1 MAKVARSLVDVVLG
15 EAVSGT
21 PVQRYEDMKAIASAV
36 ANRAA
41 RAGVSIKD
49 VISAKGQFDAY
60 GKSLPPGVEAFRA
73 LAERAIA
80 EVAQF
85 GPTHAGTFYA
95 TPKAVDNLPSGL
107 QPVAQ
112 TTGHVYFDDPQNR
125 AIATAQG
132 YITPSKAAVSTP
144 ELGYFSGMSQPL
156 SKAVETV
163 NGLFSRLSPPAEQLA
178 PAASPRN
185 QPVGTLSYDLSNARR
200 SEVPSSGIGQK
211 VHEVA
216 NSVLPGIDTSLFS
229 GMEPKGM
236 AAVGA
241 PNRHPLGFAGD
252 FSFSYAGQ
260 PVTDPMAL
268 HDIAMGMAAKYGANV
283 GYSHVPNDYMGPGRM
298 HIDTMPLDKFAG
310 GAQWGRTA
318 KSWADNLDFARATGI
333 GPTPYSNAPTPSS
346 RSAAV
351 AEIADAAK
359 EAASRSQLGQSLA
372 QAGVASLSG
381 KQASPAR
388 PDNFSAPGQLVGQ
401 KAGSLG
407 NLGGMTAYAATPS
420 VDPYADMESRRANA
434 FSAMPATPIASINP
448 TSIAQTPT
456 ISAPSVASISPAAI
470 SASAV
475 APTSIA
481 PSLAP
486 TVVSPVKFTPTVA
499 PMVTPVPTRVAPVP
513 PTVAVAP
520 RAPTSSASVRPSPA
534 PAATAA
540 DVYAGR
546 ATTGVASNGAT
557 VSRDPVTGN
566 ISVTNQFGATTVTD
580 PSGRQMGNLSGLGKG
595 IGNAFDKAMDH
606 VTPGMIGSVVGGA
619 IAGMPG
625 AIVGGLVGNKMGGQQ
640 SGQKSGGLGG
650 LGGFLSGLFGGG
662 NSSNGGG
669 GSSSGRG
676 GGSSGSRGGP
686 AGADRDHAGNG

>member
-1 MAKVARSLVDVVLG
+1 MASKAQSFVDVVLG
-15 EAVSGT
+15 EAVHGS

-36 ANRAA
+36 VNRANA
-41 RAGVSIKD
+41 LGVSVKD
-49 VISAKGQFDAY
+49 VISAKGQFDAF
-60 GKSLPPGVEAFRA
+60 GKSLPPGAEAFRA
-73 LAERAIA
+73 LAEKAIA
-80 EVAQF
+80 DVVQF
-85 GPTHAGTFYA
+85 GPTHAGMFYA
-95 TPKAVDNLPSGL
+95 TPSATKNLPSGL
-107 QPVAQ
+107 QPVTQ
-112 TTGHVYFDDPQNR
+112 TAGHIFFDDPKNR
-125 AIATAQG
+125 AIATSQG
-132 YITPSKAAVSTP
+132 YITPEKSKGLGLAALAPNGLIDTVTAPVNAAADFAQGLYSRFSPVESMNVSPMPSNMAAGLQFAHANQSNIAPGLEDALMGVSAELGQPLGITSGFRSSAYNAGVGGAKNSYHTKGLAADIDMTGMTPAQRQDLVTELTQRGVGGLIAYSKSPNMMHVDMRPRDPSASPHFMFDKTAARMPNAPGWFKEMAEYGGIKTPDVGPVPPSRTDPAPSPARPDNMAFSGPKGQFSVSTP
-144 ELGYFSGMSQPL
+144 
-156 SKAVETV
+156 
-163 NGLFSRLSPPAEQLA
+163 
-178 PAASPRN
+178 
-185 QPVGTLSYDLSNARR
+185 
-200 SEVPSSGIGQK
+200 
-211 VHEVA
+211 
-216 NSVLPGIDTSLFS
+216 
-229 GMEPKGM
+229 
-236 AAVGA
+236 
-241 PNRHPLGFAGD
+241 
-252 FSFSYAGQ
+252 
-260 PVTDPMAL
+260 
-268 HDIAMGMAAKYGANV
+268 
-283 GYSHVPNDYMGPGRM
+283 
-298 HIDTMPLDKFAG
+298 
-310 GAQWGRTA
+310 
-318 KSWADNLDFARATGI
+318 
-333 GPTPYSNAPTPSS
+333 
-346 RSAAV
+346 
-351 AEIADAAK
+351 
-359 EAASRSQLGQSLA
+359 
-372 QAGVASLSG
+372 
-381 KQASPAR
+381 SPAR

-420 VDPYADMESRRANA
+420 VDPYADMESRRASA
-434 FSAMPATPIASINP
+434 FSAMPATPTASINP

-456 ISAPSVASISPAAI
+456 ISAPSVASISPTAI

-475 APTSIA
+475 APTSVA

-499 PMVTPVPTRVAPVP
+499 PMATPVPTRVSPVP

-580 PSGRQMGNLSGLGKG
+580 PSGRQMGNLGGLGKG

-669 GSSSGRG
+669 GSSGGRG

-686 AGADRDHAGNG
+686 AGADRDHAGNN